1 MEDRKIIIFEVVQS
15 TDYDMFEKK
24 CNSKIKAGFTPLQYS
39 TNSEGSYN
47 TRYSHTFV
55 KYEESTEVSSK
66 QILNAI
72 PYQMCP
78 KCGGTGNITIFPSYN
93 DAFDGT
99 KEKIE
104 ICDICKGEKMIP
116 MYIPKF
122 K

>member
-1 MEDRKIIIFEVVQS
+1 MEDRKIIDLILVSS
-15 TDYDMFEKK
+15 TDDSIFNKSCKRRLEEGY
-24 CNSKIKAGFTPLQYS
+24 TPLQFT
-39 TNSEGSYN
+39 TNQHADYY
-47 TRYSHTFV
+47 TRWNQTFV
-55 KYEESTEVSSK
+55 KYEESTEVSSR

-93 DAFDGT
+93 DAFNGT

-104 ICDICKGEKMIP
+104 VCDICKGEKMIP
-116 MYIPKF
+116 MYIPKI